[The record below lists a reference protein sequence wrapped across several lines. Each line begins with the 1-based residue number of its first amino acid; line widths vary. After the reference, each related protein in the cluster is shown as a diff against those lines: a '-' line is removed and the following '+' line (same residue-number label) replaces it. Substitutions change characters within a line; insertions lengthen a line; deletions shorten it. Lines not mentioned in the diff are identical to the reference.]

1 MNLHLVFVALMLLTG
16 VTALTAA
23 SASSGNLML
32 MILGGI
38 KLLLVAF
45 FFMDLREAH
54 LAWKAIMVAFIIAF
68 TGLSFVIHA
77 Y

>member
-16 VTALTAA
+16 ATAWTAN
-23 SASSGNLML
+23 SASSGDLAL
-32 MILGGI
+32 MILGGT

-54 LAWKAIMVAFIIAF
+54 LSWKAIVVTFIIAF
-68 TGLSFVIHA
+68 TGISFVIHA

>member
-1 MNLHLVFVALMLLTG
+1 MNLHFVFVALMLLTG
-16 VTALTAA
+16 ATAWTAA
-23 SASSGNLML
+23 SASSGNLM

-54 LAWKAIMVAFIIAF
+54 LAWKAIVVTFITAF
-68 TGLSFVIHA
+68 TALSFVIHA
-77 Y
+77 N